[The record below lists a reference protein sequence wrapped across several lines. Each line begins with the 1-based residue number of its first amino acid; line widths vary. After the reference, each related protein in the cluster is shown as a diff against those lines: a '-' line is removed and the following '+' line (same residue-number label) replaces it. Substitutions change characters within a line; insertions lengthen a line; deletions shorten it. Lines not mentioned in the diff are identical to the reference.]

1 MTETTTQRATP
12 HLEDVLALS
21 PLQQGLFSLAK
32 LVADDV
38 DAGADGVDVYTV
50 QFVIDIV
57 GAVDAG
63 LLRRS
68 AETMLARHANLRASF
83 WDVDLPHPVQI
94 VPAQARLPW
103 REIDAMPDEFDE
115 IAHSERT
122 TNFDLARGPL
132 LRFVLARCTP
142 EQHRLIITVHHLL
155 LDGWSMAVFFDEM
168 VAIYRAG
175 GVDPLPAPR
184 PYRDYIGWLA
194 NQNTEEAVAAWRD
207 YLAPLGTPAIL
218 ADGGKV
224 ELGGSTARTHEVALD
239 RSDTDR
245 LTEWARRNGLTLNT
259 VLQFAWAVLLSRLTD
274 RTEVAFGTVVSGR
287 PQQLTGVETM
297 VGLFINTVPVLAST
311 SPGAEVVATCQA
323 LQRDTATMRDLGY
336 VSLATVQ
343 RAAGNTLFDTLLVF
357 ENAPLGSATAG
368 VTTPDGV
375 RFVPVTVESL
385 THYPLTVVSSPPRD
399 GRLTVL
405 LEAIPGALGELSIP
419 DLGQRLLQVLRQL
432 VEPARRRITD
442 LDVLL
447 PAERARHAEQP
458 AAPAMS
464 VPALFAAAVAAHRD
478 APALT
483 GEDRSLTYAELAAEV
498 DRLARAL
505 AGRGVGPED
514 RVAIALPR
522 SPDSVIAILAV
533 LAAGAAYVPIDISL
547 PTARIESILR
557 QSDPILTLTA
567 ELLAELRSDTAEL
580 RPTPTVIH
588 PDSAAYVIFTSGSTG
603 EPKGVVGTH
612 RALASY
618 FADHERRM
626 YAPAVAGLGRKLRVA
641 HAWSLSFDAS
651 WQPLVGLLGGQTV
664 HLFSAEEMRDAEAI
678 IDGIRRHRLDM
689 IDTSPSMFTQ
699 LFDAGLLDAE
709 SDHRLTVLALGG
721 EAITPHTWARLRAA
735 PATAVHNC
743 YGPTETTVEAVVAAV
758 ADTDVPVIGEAV
770 RGMTAYVLD
779 SGLREVPDGVAGEL
793 YLSGAQVTR
802 GYQGRAGATAAR
814 YVADPF
820 RAGARMYRTGDLV
833 RRRVDGRLVYLGRAD
848 DQVKVRGYRVEIA
861 EVEAALSAS
870 PGVAAAAVLPLG
882 SGTGTRLIGFVTGP
896 AGADLPQ
903 LRAHVGTRLPVYMMP
918 ARLVAV
924 DAMPLTVNGKLDTEA
939 LLTQAGNVAGHDAG
953 RAPETDTERVLAAAL
968 AELFDGVAPGVSHD
982 LFELGLDS
990 IVAISLVNKLRGLAV
1005 TPRLV
1010 LNNPTIELLAAAI
1023 DLAEATPGLPAVAGA
1038 DRFGEVVPA
1047 PIVSWLY
1054 EYGGF
1059 RRLAQNML
1067 ITLPLGIDA
1076 AQLETALQAVLDRH
1090 DMLRARLDAVDG
1102 DYRLVTR
1109 PPGVVAAADIL
1120 TRVSGPVS
1128 DSLARHAREVVDG
1141 IDPFAG
1147 AMVRALWCDDAP
1159 QSQLLLVVHHLATD
1173 VVSWYVLLAGLA
1185 AAWEQPGDSETPCL
1199 PSEYTTYRQWTHALH
1214 EHART
1219 AEVAGQRDYWL
1230 AQLGGAD
1237 PALGA
1242 RLADP
1247 DRDTWDSLRTTD
1259 ALSEVHDT
1267 AVMLDKVSAAG
1278 VGVREF
1284 LLTALTMTLT
1294 AWRARRGQPT
1304 DDGVLVALE
1313 GHGRE
1318 DDQLPGLDS
1327 SATVGWFTNVF
1338 PVRLGGAA
1346 PVDIESAGR
1355 DPAAARALLRAVCD
1369 HVGAVPGNGLGYGL
1383 LRYVCRDPELAAA
1396 RQPQVEFNYVGRL
1409 DLTPQ
1414 AAPWTLCADPGLNA
1428 LLPLVS
1434 EPDLPLRYTFD
1445 VIAAVQVGAAG
1456 PQLRTTWC
1464 WSEELTTEAE
1474 AADLATLW
1482 CDAVRMLGEAL

>member
-1 MTETTTQRATP
+1 MTETTTQRPTP
-12 HLEDVLALS
+12 QIEDVLALS

-32 LVADDV
+32 LVADD
-38 DAGADGVDVYTV
+38 AKAGVDVYTV

-94 VPAQARLPW
+94 IPAQARLPW
-103 REIDAMPDEFDE
+103 REIDAAPDEFDQ
-115 IAHSERT
+115 IARTERT

-132 LRFVLARCTP
+132 LRFVLARCAP

-175 GVDPLPAPR
+175 GIDPLPAPR

-194 NQNTEEAVAAWRD
+194 GQNTDEAVAAWRD
-207 YLAPLGTPAIL
+207 YLAPLSTPAIL

-224 ELGGSTARTHEVALD
+224 ELGGSTAHTHEVALD
-239 RSDTDR
+239 RDDTDR

-259 VLQFAWAVLLSRLTD
+259 VLQFAWAVLLGRLTD

-297 VGLFINTVPVLAST
+297 VGLFINTVPVIAST
-311 SPGAEVVATCQA
+311 RPGADVVATCQA

-336 VSLATVQ
+336 VSLAAVQ

-405 LEAIPGALGELSIP
+405 LEAIPDALGELSVP

-432 VEPARRRITD
+432 VDPARPRITD

-447 PAERARHAEQP
+447 PAERARHTEPETSANT
-458 AAPAMS
+458 S
-464 VPALFAAAVAAHRD
+464 VPELFAAAVAAHRD

-483 GEDRSLTYAELAAEV
+483 GEDRCLTYAELAAEV

-533 LAAGAAYVPIDISL
+533 LQAGAAYVPIDISL
-547 PTARIESILR
+547 PTVRIESILR
-557 QSDPILTLTA
+557 QADPILILTQ

-580 RPTPTVIH
+580 RPTPAVIH

-618 FADHERRM
+618 FADHEQRM
-626 YAPAVAGLGRKLRVA
+626 YAPAVARLGRKLRVA

-664 HLFSAEEMRDAEAI
+664 HLFSTEEMRDAEAI

-709 SDHRLTVLALGG
+709 SQHRLTVLALGG

-802 GYQGRAGATAAR
+802 GYQGRAGATASR

-870 PGVAAAAVLPLG
+870 PGVVAAAVLPLG

-896 AGADLPQ
+896 AGGDLPQ

-939 LLTQAGNVAGHDAG
+939 LLTQAGDVADHDAG

-968 AELFDGVAPGVSHD
+968 AELFDGVAPGVTHD

-1023 DLAEATPGLPAVAGA
+1023 DLAQTAPGLPATSDA
-1038 DRFGEVVPA
+1038 DRYGEVAPA

-1054 EYGGF
+1054 EHGGF

-1067 ITLPLGIDA
+1067 ITVPSGIEA
-1076 AQLETALQAVLDRH
+1076 AQLEAILQAVLDRH
-1090 DMLRARLDAVDG
+1090 DMLRARLDTVDG
-1102 DYRLVTR
+1102 EYRLVTR
-1109 PPGVVAAADIL
+1109 PPGAVAATDIL
-1120 TRVSGPVS
+1120 TRVSGPAS
-1128 DSLARHAREVVDG
+1128 DALARHAREMVDG

-1159 QSQLLLVVHHLATD
+1159 HGQLLLVVHHLATD
-1173 VVSWYVLLAGLA
+1173 VVSWYVLLAGFA
-1185 AAWEQPGDSETPCL
+1185 AAWEQPEDHETPGL
-1199 PSEYTTYRQWTHALH
+1199 PGEYTTYRQWTHAL
-1214 EHART
+1214 EQHAGT
-1219 AEVAGQRDYWL
+1219 AEVTGQRDYWL

-1242 RLADP
+1242 RLPDP
-1247 DRDTWDSLRTTD
+1247 GRDTWASLRTTD

-1267 AVMLDKVSAAG
+1267 TVMLEKASAAG

-1294 AWRARRGQPT
+1294 AWRIRRGEAT

-1338 PVRLGGAA
+1338 PVRLGSAA
-1346 PVDIESAGR
+1346 PMDVSAAGR
-1355 DPAAARALLRAVCD
+1355 DPAAARVLLRAVCD
-1369 HVGAVPGNGLGYGL
+1369 HLAAVPGNGLGYGL
-1383 LRYVCRDPELAAA
+1383 LRYTCRDPELAAA
-1396 RQPQVEFNYVGRL
+1396 PQPQVEFNYVGRL

-1414 AAPWTLCADPGLNA
+1414 SAPWTLCADPELNA

-1474 AADLATLW
+1474 AADLAALW
-1482 CDAVRMLGEAL
+1482 CDAVKRLGEAL